1 MNLSENQFE
10 LIEAYLANQLSPTD
24 RASFE
29 TDIAGDAG
37 FRAEVNRQRDLRLGL
52 RGLGIERALARA
64 KAQVEQINSTVED
77 TPLTDSVPINQPII
91 RSLNTWRYWAAAASV
106 VLLLGVGYYAYQQSG
121 SRQAEIAYA
130 DTFSPTSSDQLLK
143 EFPTGSLPPS
153 AQAQLLNALTNY
165 RAGNYDKVIA
175 QLKRLP
181 ADKQTIYYKNY
192 FLGLSYLANNQPGN
206 AIPLLKQARTAPSSA
221 IRQKSDWFLTLAY
234 VKNGQTKKALPM
246 LKQIS
251 IDKANP
257 FHSLAQQVL
266 QKVS

>member
-10 LIEAYLANQLSPTD
+10 LIEAYLTNQLSPTD

-29 TDIAGDAG
+29 TDIAGDTDLL
-37 FRAEVNRQRDLRLGL
+37 AEVNRQRDLRLGL
-52 RGLGIERALARA
+52 RALGIERTLAQA
-64 KAQVEQINSTVED
+64 KAKVEQADNPIQEAS
-77 TPLTDSVPINQPII
+77 LTDSLPVSQAVVRPLI
-91 RSLNTWRYWAAAASV
+91 TWRYWAAAASV

-153 AQAQLLNALTNY
+153 AQSQLLNALTNY

-175 QLKRLP
+175 QLKTLP
-181 ADKQTIYYKNY
+181 ADRQTIYYKDY

-221 IRQKSDWFLTLAY
+221 IRQKSDWFLALAY

-251 IDKANP
+251 SDKANP
-257 FHSLAQQVL
+257 FRSLAQRVL
-266 QKVS
+266 QKIS